1 MPFEAKAAMATLID
15 TEHPLYAPL
24 ILTLTLTLTLNLF
37 LTLPYP
43 SLTLIFLSV
52 FVNFSRIRNHNPN
65 WILTIHISRDLH

>member
-1 MPFEAKAAMATLID
+1 MPFEAKAALATLID

-24 ILTLTLTLTLNLF
+24 TLTLILTLTLTLS

-52 FVNFSRIRNHNPN
+52 FIHFSRIRYHNPN
-65 WILTIHISRDLH
+65 